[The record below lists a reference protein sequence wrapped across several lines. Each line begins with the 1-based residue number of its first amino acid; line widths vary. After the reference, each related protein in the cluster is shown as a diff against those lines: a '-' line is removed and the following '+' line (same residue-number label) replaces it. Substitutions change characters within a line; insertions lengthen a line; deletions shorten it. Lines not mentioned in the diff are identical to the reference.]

1 MLINNGHNPN
11 IIKSKGQLLKEAEKK
26 IKQYEEEAKV
36 GVAQIEEL
44 KWMCARQRVAIMAL
58 GEHFKLSPDDMKAIV
73 QPKFDAELEETRK
86 GVEAM
91 KTQFKEDLKNGK
103 APGFTVID
111 NPSLEGK

>member
-26 IKQYEEEAKV
+26 LRQYEEEAKV

-44 KWMCARQRVAIMAL
+44 KWMNARLRVTIMAL
-58 GEHFKLSPDDMKAIV
+58 GEHFKLSPDAMKAIV

-86 GVEAM
+86 GIEAM
-91 KTQFKEDLKNGK
+91 KEQFKEDLKNGK